1 MIEKIW
7 LPLTAVL
14 MTGSFALAAAPE
26 GNAKII
32 SNPAEIE
39 QSSSYGY
46 SYTSTVF
53 SEDPDI
59 DSSTTM
65 YMDDGYGRLT
75 TFEVVKTGSK
85 ATITIRQSGA
95 IRWQGSVKARTSS
108 FGVTRRTEGGGIL
121 FKITIGEH
129 TLYATV
135 NTDDVWVVTEQNGNP
150 RDPVPLAAKFPAP
163 ADTK

>member
-1 MIEKIW
+1 MVKKIW
-7 LPLTAVL
+7 LPLAAVL
-14 MTGSFALAAAPE
+14 MTGSLALAAAPE
-26 GNAKII
+26 GSAEII
-32 SNPAEIE
+32 SSPEEIE
-39 QSSSYGY
+39 QNRSYGY

-53 SEDPDI
+53 SEDPDM

-75 TFEVVKTGSK
+75 TFEVVKTGNK

-108 FGVTRRTEGGGIL
+108 FGVTRRTEGGEIL

-135 NTDDVWVVTEQNGNP
+135 NTDDVWVVTEQNGNS
-150 RDPVPLAAKFPAP
+150 RDPVPLTTKSPAP
-163 ADTK
+163 AGTK